1 MELKDSDI
9 KKVLFV
15 DGDDDFAEAI
25 TDVIIYQSKVPVQT
39 TIYNTLSGAIKC
51 FKEKSE
57 YFHVIIVDIGMENE
71 NDGYKFIKEIR
82 DINKIIPIFILT
94 SDFPQKK
101 KLEQFQPYRLFD
113 KVYES
118 EEMIQAICEYQQ

>member
-15 DGDDDFAEAI
+15 DSDDDFAEAI

-57 YFHVIIVDIGMENE
+57 YFHVIIVDISMENE
-71 NDGYKFIKEIR
+71 NDGFKFIKEIR
-82 DINKIIPIFILT
+82 DINKVIPIFIIT
-94 SDFPQKK
+94 IDFPSEKR
-101 KLEQFQPYRLFD
+101 LREFQPYRLFD
-113 KVYES
+113 KIYES